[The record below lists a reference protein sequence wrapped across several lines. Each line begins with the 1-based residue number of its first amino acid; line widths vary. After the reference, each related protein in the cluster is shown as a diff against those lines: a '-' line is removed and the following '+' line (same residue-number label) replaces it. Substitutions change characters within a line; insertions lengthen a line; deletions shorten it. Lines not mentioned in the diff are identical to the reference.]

1 MKFAL
6 SLLDV
11 SIWLAVVAVI
21 LLATSEL
28 LYVLPEYSSEIL
40 VDKKRMSLA
49 GAGAGL
55 AFLVTAILQ
64 LI

>member
-6 SLLDV
+6 SLLDI

-28 LYVLPEYSSEIL
+28 LNVLPEYSSKIP

>member
-6 SLLDV
+6 SLLDI
-11 SIWLAVVAVI
+11 SIWLAVVTVI

-28 LYVLPEYSSEIL
+28 LYVLPEYSNEIL

-49 GAGAGL
+49 GAAAGL